1 MSESRQIVLPVTGMT
16 CANCVATI
24 ERNLKKE
31 NGVQTAV
38 VNLSSERATVEFD
51 PSLVGLDSLIGRVER
66 AGYGIATGE
75 ADLHV
80 RGLSDDN
87 DARRL
92 QKALEKIDG
101 VRQVTVNYA
110 AEKVHVSYIPTLAAQ
125 SDLRSAI
132 KSAGFEALELG
143 GDSRDAEAEA
153 RQAEIAHQR
162 KLLIIGIVFTVPLF
176 ALAMARDLGF
186 LPMEW
191 AHAPWVNWIMLVLAT
206 PVQFYVGWQYYR
218 NGYKSLRNGSANMDV
233 LIAMGS
239 SAAYFYSLPVT
250 FGWIPGHVYFETAAV
265 IITLIRL
272 GKFLEA
278 RAKGL
283 TSEAI
288 KKLMGLQ
295 AKTARVFRD
304 GIELEISIED
314 VHPGDFVL
322 VRPGE
327 KIPVDGVLVEGRS
340 TVDKSMITGESLPV
354 SKGPGDPVIGA
365 TLNKQGAFKFEATK
379 VGKETALA
387 QIIRLVE
394 EAQGSKAPIQKL
406 ADQVAAI
413 FVPAVI
419 GIAFITFLVWYF
431 LVPMPI
437 NSDTTVFTRAMMVM
451 VAVLVIACPCALGLA
466 TPTAVMVGTGKG
478 AEMGILLRNSEALE
492 RAGKVNVVVLD
503 KTGTITRGQPSVTDV
518 LVDPHWQLDGDAKTE
533 LVRLAASVE
542 QVSEHPL
549 GEAIA
554 AEAGER
560 GLTLSTPDGFKAEIG
575 HGVEAMVDGRTL
587 VVGSP
592 RLMEQRGMGL
602 NGFSGDVQRLQSEAK
617 TAILVGVDGV
627 VRGVLGIADTVKEG
641 SVKAIEDLH
650 RLGLQVV
657 MITGDNKRTAEA
669 IGQQVGVDSVSGRS
683 AARWQVR

>member
-1 MSESRQIVLPVTGMT
+1 MISRQIVLPVTGMT

-101 VRQVTVNYA
+101 VRQVAVNYA

-322 VRPGE
+322 VRP
-327 KIPVDGVLVEGRS
+327 VR
-340 TVDKSMITGESLPV
+340 KSRWTAYW
-354 SKGPGDPVIGA
+354 SKD
-365 TLNKQGAFKFEATK
+365 
-379 VGKETALA
+379 AL
-387 QIIRLVE
+387 QWMNR
-394 EAQGSKAPIQKL
+394 
-406 ADQVAAI
+406 
-413 FVPAVI
+413 
-419 GIAFITFLVWYF
+419 
-431 LVPMPI
+431 
-437 NSDTTVFTRAMMVM
+437 
-451 VAVLVIACPCALGLA
+451 
-466 TPTAVMVGTGKG
+466 
-478 AEMGILLRNSEALE
+478 
-492 RAGKVNVVVLD
+492 
-503 KTGTITRGQPSVTDV
+503 
-518 LVDPHWQLDGDAKTE
+518 
-533 LVRLAASVE
+533 
-542 QVSEHPL
+542 
-549 GEAIA
+549 
-554 AEAGER
+554 
-560 GLTLSTPDGFKAEIG
+560 
-575 HGVEAMVDGRTL
+575 
-587 VVGSP
+587 
-592 RLMEQRGMGL
+592 
-602 NGFSGDVQRLQSEAK
+602 
-617 TAILVGVDGV
+617 
-627 VRGVLGIADTVKEG
+627 
-641 SVKAIEDLH
+641 
-650 RLGLQVV
+650 
-657 MITGDNKRTAEA
+657 
-669 IGQQVGVDSVSGRS
+669 
-683 AARWQVR
+683 